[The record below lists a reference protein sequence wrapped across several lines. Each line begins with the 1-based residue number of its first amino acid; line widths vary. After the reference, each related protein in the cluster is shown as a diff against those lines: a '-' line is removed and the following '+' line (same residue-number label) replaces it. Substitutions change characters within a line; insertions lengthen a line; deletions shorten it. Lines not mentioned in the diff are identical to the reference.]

1 MAKFFEALDDK
12 LIAFIQAQPMFFIA
26 SAAAD
31 GRVNLS
37 PKGLD
42 TFKALSPLMCAY
54 LDITGS
60 GNETAAHSKAGGRA
74 TIMFCSFTR
83 NPLVL
88 RLYGR
93 TRVGRRGGALW
104 NELIGHFDPVP
115 GARQVIAL
123 DIESV
128 QTACGFGVPLMS
140 LDKARTTLSDHW
152 TAKGEKETQ
161 DYQNRKNRVSIDG
174 LPTGWNEAA
183 P

>member
-1 MAKFFEALDDK
+1 MAKFFEALDNK
-12 LIAFIQAQPMFFIA
+12 LIDFILAQPMFFVA
-26 SAAAD
+26 SAAAE

-42 TFKALSPLMCAY
+42 TFKVLSPLSCAY

-60 GNETAAHSKAGGRA
+60 GNETAAHSKADGRA

-104 NELIGHFDPVP
+104 SELIGRFDPIP

-140 LDKARTTLSDHW
+140 FDKARTALPDTW
-152 TAKGEKETQ
+152 AARGEKETQ
-161 DYQNRKNRVSIDG
+161 DYQNRKNIVSIDG

-183 P
+183 S